1 MYKVTSNI
9 IIIFD
14 DQRIWSGEGL
24 GNWRSNVRWVSCIA
38 DTGTEKCIKIFQ
50 SYDQKCTA
58 TFLVNHSV
66 QSLLCSSHVGMVLL
80 SQPFVCLFVCCEQK
94 KN

>member
-1 MYKVTSNI
+1 MISEYGRGRDWAT
-9 IIIFD
+9 
-14 DQRIWSGEGL
+14 E
-24 GNWRSNVRWVSCIA
+24 
-38 DTGTEKCIKIFQ
+38 GTEKCIKIFQ

-66 QSLLCSSHVGMVLL
+66 QSLLSSSHVGGVLL

-94 KN
+94 KNFKKLRMDFREI